1 MVTPIQHHDWLAL
14 IEISGPF
21 LAVPVL
27 KEAFP
32 QGLEELDGT
41 KRKRFRQAYEEWR
54 EALETDDPQFDELH
68 AAWIDE
74 VLARGLELDED
85 DKGDVLKRAD
95 WCAANL
101 SAAMPEHGAMLAPDL
116 AVIDEQR
123 GSKPLML
130 IHTYGQDVDLDA
142 ALRLDGWAAT
152 PADRMVQLCRATG
165 CRLGLV
171 TNGER
176 WMLVD
181 APVGAVTTFASWYAR
196 IWSQEPITL
205 QAFVHLLGVR
215 RFFVDEAEQ
224 LPALFDRSLKY
235 QDEVTDALGEQ
246 VRRAVEVLIQSL
258 DKADQDRDRELL
270 RDVKEPELYEAALTV
285 MMRLVFLLSAEERGL
300 LLLGDERYE
309 ANYALSTL
317 RMQLR
322 KESEEILE
330 RRWDA
335 WSRLLAIFRA
345 VFGGIEHEN
354 LRLPALGGSLF
365 DPDRFPF
372 LEGRAKGSNW
382 RTDTAKPLP
391 IDNRTVLLLLEA
403 IQQFEGRTL
412 SYRALDVEQIG
423 YVYEGLL
430 ERTVKRTAEV
440 TLELDGTKNAKAP
453 WVKLTDLESAR
464 LDGAQ
469 RLAELLQERS
479 GSSASRVRNDL
490 AKPVDDTLVD
500 RLLAACHGDTSLR
513 NRIKPFA
520 HLVRTDPWGYPLVYS
535 AGAFIVTTGSDRRET
550 GTHYTPKSLT
560 EAIITET
567 LTPIAYV
574 GPVEGTPR
582 EQWVLKSLAELLD
595 LKICDPAMGSGAFL
609 VQACRWLADRLVEAW
624 SLAEGS
630 GKTVSVDGEVLD
642 SPGTKELLPRDT
654 EARTVIAR
662 RLIAERCLYGVDL
675 NPLAVELAKLS
686 IWLVTLAKGRPFGF
700 LDHNLR
706 CGDSLLGIHRLD
718 QLTELSMTP
727 TGKGQ
732 QRLFGQ
738 NIERAVL
745 EAIELRQR
753 LRKKPIRDI
762 HDVEAMATLDANA
775 RQKLEVPEHIADA
788 FIGEVFAMGGNG
800 AGLEDGLA
808 SLTIQAGQAVEG
820 DRNALALMHRRSVA
834 SLSTDLPADKHS
846 RRPFHWPLEFPEV
859 FARDRA
865 GFDVLVGNPP
875 FKRGK
880 DLSGIFGST
889 YREWLV
895 QQVASNRRGSADL
908 VVYFFLRA
916 NQILRESGCF
926 GLLATNTIAE
936 GDTRQVGL
944 EPLLAAG
951 NCIYQAHPNEP
962 WPGAAAVMVSRVHM
976 HKGQWNGPVR
986 LGSADVPI
994 ISAFLSAINDWSPKP
1009 LAENSGRSYQ
1019 GSNILGLGFTMSEHD
1034 ARALIEQ
1041 DKRLE
1046 DVLFPY
1052 MIGEDLTS
1060 SPQQRASRWVIN
1072 FWDWPLDRSAS
1083 GRWEGASEEAR
1094 AKWLKELRV
1103 PRDFPCKVAADF
1115 PDLLS
1120 IVEETVKPERAEKK
1134 RKQYRDIWWQFAEKQ
1149 KALYAALG
1157 AGKFLSRELDGERS
1171 SATPST
1177 HALCQ
1182 VMISKYLAISM
1193 VPTSI
1198 VFSHRLV
1205 VFTVDA
1211 ETFFS
1216 LLQSSIHE
1224 VWARKYGGTLETRM
1238 SYTPSDAFGTFP
1250 FPSKVDAFGAVG
1262 HRFHELRNSVMRDR
1276 DIGMTA
1282 LYNQFH
1288 QPSAQSVALTE
1299 LRDLQREMD
1308 ATVAH
1313 AYGWDDLDLEHGFHE
1328 VPYLPE
1334 KDRVRFT
1341 ISETARVEVLRRL
1354 SELNR
1359 QRYEEEVTAGLHN
1372 GKTTGTGSRK
1382 PRVTSSENKP
1392 SRQPSF
1398 DFDGASA
1405 NDGTYRKAAEQRASY
1420 QASPTHAIVEY
1431 MKAHPGWHAKSDI
1444 VSAIGITDGQ
1454 WHAAIAELIADNR
1467 IERQGER
1474 RGARYRVVTE
1484 GAKE

>member
-41 KRKRFRQAYEEWR
+41 KRKRLRQAYEEWR
-54 EALETDDPQFDELH
+54 EALDTDDPQLDELH

-74 VLARGLELDED
+74 VLARALELDED
-85 DKGDVLKRAD
+85 GKGDVLKRSD

-101 SAAMPEHGAMLAPDL
+101 SAALPEHGVMLVPDL
-116 AVIDEQR
+116 AVIDGQS
-123 GSKPLML
+123 GNKPLMH

-142 ALRLDGWAAT
+142 TLKLNGWAAT
-152 PADRMVQLCRATG
+152 PADRMVQLCRSTD

-181 APVGAVTTFASWYAR
+181 APIGAVTTFASWYAR

-205 QAFVHLLGVR
+205 QAFVHLLGIR
-215 RFFVDEAEQ
+215 RFFVDESEQ

-246 VRRAVEVLIQSL
+246 VRRAVEVLIQAL

-270 RDVKEPELYEAALTV
+270 QDVKEPELYEAALTV

-372 LEGRAKGSNW
+372 LEGRPKGSSW

-403 IQQFEGRTL
+403 IQQFQGRTL

-440 TLELDGTKNAKAP
+440 TLELDGTNNAKAP
-453 WVKLTDLESAR
+453 WVKLAELESAC
-464 LDGAQ
+464 LDGTE

-490 AKPVDDTLVD
+490 AKPVDDTLAD
-500 RLLAACHGDTSLR
+500 HLLAACHGDVDLR
-513 NRIKPFA
+513 DRIKPFA
-520 HLVRTDPWGYPLVYS
+520 HLVRTDPWGYPLVYP

-560 EAIITET
+560 EAIVTET

-574 GPVEGTPR
+574 GPGEGVPR
-582 EQWVLKSLAELLD
+582 EQWVLKSSAELLE

-630 GKTVSVDGEVLD
+630 GKPVSVDGEVLD
-642 SPGTKELLPRDT
+642 LPDTKEPLPHDT
-654 EARTVIAR
+654 EARILIAR

-706 CGDSLLGIHRLD
+706 CGDSLLGIQELD
-718 QLTELSMTP
+718 QLTELAMTP

-738 NIERAVL
+738 NIARAVH

-753 LRKKPIRDI
+753 LRDMPVRDI
-762 HDVEAMATLDANA
+762 RDVEAMARLDADA
-775 RQKLEVPEHIADA
+775 RRRLEVPERIGDA
-788 FIGEVFAMGGNG
+788 FIADVLTLGGN
-800 AGLEDGLA
+800 ANSLSSAVDTLA
-808 SLTIQAGQAVEG
+808 IQAGQAIDGHQDALG
-820 DRNALALMHRRSVA
+820 DMVRRAHDALSA
-834 SLSTDLPADKHS
+834 DLPPEKS
-846 RRPFHWPLEFPEV
+846 RRRPFHWLLEFPEV
-859 FARDRA
+859 FIRETT
-865 GFDVLVGNPP
+865 GFDAITSNPP
-875 FKRGK
+875 FLGGLRITEVNGALYGDYLAARFDGNNKV
-880 DLSGIFGST
+880 DLC
-889 YREWLV
+889 
-895 QQVASNRRGSADL
+895 A
-908 VVYFFLRA
+908 FFLKRSFNLLNA
-916 NQILRESGCF
+916 GGTM
-926 GLLATNTIAE
+926 GLVATNTISQ
-936 GDTRQVGL
+936 GVTRKHGL
-944 EPLLAAG
+944 TDLLGANAT
-951 NCIYQAHPNEP
+951 IFKAIPSFS
-962 WPGAAAVMVSRVHM
+962 WPGSASVYATVVHVKKGDWLGARV
-976 HKGQWNGPVR
+976 
-986 LGSADVPI
+986 LGEKSVH
-994 ISAFLSAINDWSPKP
+994 FINDFLMAGDASGVNPNK
-1009 LAENSGRSYQ
+1009 LASNKSICFQ
-1019 GSNILGLGFTMSEHD
+1019 GSNPLGEGFFVTPEKAEFFINSDRRNQAVVKPVLGGRDLNQLIGHNYTRWIIDFGEMSLD
-1034 ARALIEQ
+1034 AAKEFNLPFAHLYEKVRPERMKKDEGRYPRMVKEWWKFWHARNGLYDGIKAKNIQRVLVRARVSDFHIIQFLPADIVYTEQ
-1041 DKRLE
+1041 LA
-1046 DVLFPY
+1046 VFL
-1052 MIGEDLTS
+1052 LS
-1060 SPQQRASRWVIN
+1060 
-1072 FWDWPLDRSAS
+1072 DW
-1083 GRWEGASEEAR
+1083 
-1094 AKWLKELRV
+1094 
-1103 PRDFPCKVAADF
+1103 ADF
-1115 PDLLS
+1115 S
-1120 IVEETVKPERAEKK
+1120 I
-1134 RKQYRDIWWQFAEKQ
+1134 
-1149 KALYAALG
+1149 
-1157 AGKFLSRELDGERS
+1157 
-1171 SATPST
+1171 
-1177 HALCQ
+1177 
-1182 VMISKYLAISM
+1182 
-1193 VPTSI
+1193 
-1198 VFSHRLV
+1198 
-1205 VFTVDA
+1205 
-1211 ETFFS
+1211 
-1216 LLQSSIHE
+1216 LQSSFHDA
-1224 VWARKYGGTLETRM
+1224 WARLYSSSLGNGMR
-1238 SYTPSDAFGTFP
+1238 YIPSDCFDTFP
-1250 FPSKVDAFGAVG
+1250 MPKSSPELSDAGERYWLFRDYLACKHQMGLYEIVKKLHDPNERSDEILELRLLQRDVDNLVGEAYGVG
-1262 HRFHELRNSVMRDR
+1262 H
-1276 DIGMTA
+1276 I
-1282 LYNQFH
+1282 
-1288 QPSAQSVALTE
+1288 
-1299 LRDLQREMD
+1299 DLC
-1308 ATVAH
+1308 
-1313 AYGWDDLDLEHGFHE
+1313 HGFHDAAFSGDS
-1328 VPYLPE
+1328 
-1334 KDRVRFT
+1334 KIRFT
-1341 ISETARVEVLRRL
+1341 ISESARAEVLRRL

-1359 QRYEEEVTAGLHN
+1359 RQYEEEIAQGLHTEAN
-1372 GKTTGTGSRK
+1372 ARSSSRSSRTGHAASTTQLQ
-1382 PRVTSSENKP
+1382 PALDFEPVTTHTSHAAP
-1392 SRQPSF
+1392 ATAVLGF
-1398 DFDGASA
+1398 LGAHHGWYA
-1405 NDGTYRKAAEQRASY
+1405 KA
-1420 QASPTHAIVEY
+1420 
-1431 MKAHPGWHAKSDI
+1431 DI
-1444 VSAIGITDGQ
+1444 LAATGITDGQ
-1454 WHAAIAELIADNR
+1454 WNAAIADLISGSKV
-1467 IERQGER
+1467 ERQGER
-1474 RGARYRVVTE
+1474 RGARYRIQPGHRDDHDE
-1484 GAKE
+1484 EAP